1 MHVHRVIAPSLRE
14 ALQRARRLHGEDAV
28 VVGQELA
35 KGGNVTL
42 TVARRGGPKAAIA
55 IAPRK
60 GNESVTLKRGL
71 DEVSRRLR
79 KNGATPAFVERVIA
93 ATVQKYSDLRG
104 QVGAPDVHVLDVAAD
119 AIGTMFT
126 TTRLPRAHG
135 KARVLALAGAGG
147 VGKTT
152 TIAKLALRL
161 VQASR
166 RIELITF
173 DAERPGA
180 VEQLRAWA
188 DLLGTPFRVARSGAE
203 LDVQSVV
210 TADLL
215 LVDTSGRPE
224 RDIARLART
233 RDACA
238 AAGADLETYV
248 VLSAGSSGSTL
259 RAITSTLS
267 RLEPKAVIVTKLD
280 ETDEPVGV
288 LEHVLETNL
297 PVAFFTDGPDVQQN
311 LHRAAPQHFGDLCL
325 LGRIA

>member
-1 MHVHRVIAPSLRE
+1 M
-14 ALQRARRLHGEDAV
+14 HGEDAV

-35 KGGNVTL
+35 KGGSVTL
-42 TVARRGGPKAAIA
+42 TVARKSGPKPTVVIPPRTVSENAA
-55 IAPRK
+55 
-60 GNESVTLKRGL
+60 LKRGL
-71 DEVSRRLR
+71 NEVVRRLR
-79 KNGATPAFVERVIA
+79 KNGASPAFVERVIA
-93 ATVQKYSDLRG
+93 ATEGKYTALHDGKST
-104 QVGAPDVHVLDVAAD
+104 PDVHVLDVAAE
-119 AIGTMFT
+119 AIGALFT
-126 TTRLPRAHG
+126 TIKLPRAHG

-161 VQASR
+161 VQAQR
-166 RIELITF
+166 RVELITF

-188 DLLGTPFRVARSGAE
+188 DVLGTPFRVARSGSE

-215 LVDTSGRPE
+215 LVDTCGRPE
-224 RDIARLART
+224 RDLARLSRT
-233 RDACA
+233 QEACA

-248 VLSAGSSGSTL
+248 VLSAGASGSTL

-267 RLEPKAVIVTKLD
+267 RLEPKAVVITKLD

-288 LEHVLETNL
+288 LEHVLEANL
-297 PVAFFTDGPDVQQN
+297 PVAFFSDGPDVHQN
-311 LHRAAPQHFGDLCL
+311 LHRAAPAHFGDLCL